1 MVESSNTWNISGG
14 MDVVGSDEEKVGDVA
29 DLEGE
34 YVVVRKGFFFP
45 TNYYIPISA
54 ISAVSD
60 RVHLEVTRDEALNQ
74 GWDVL
79 PAELTS
85 DDERHTIDAG
95 LHLENPIPDTDEADH
110 DSSLMLDDAEAFR
123 AGLAADDATA
133 ESGVVERRAIHRDE
147 DVAQPSPVGE
157 GIVPADA
164 ADRLIRVVDREVPP
178 GDTVFE
184 EDTIEITLRAEEVEI
199 EKRVRIHEEVEIGKE
214 SVNRMERVDDTVRRE
229 EVRISGDP
237 DHFVEDVDR
246 HRR

>member
-1 MVESSNTWNISGG
+1 MVESSDTWNISGG
-14 MDVVGSDEEKVGDVA
+14 MDVVGSDDEKVGDVA
-29 DLEGE
+29 DLQGD

-45 TNYYIPISA
+45 SNYYIPTSA

-60 RVHLEVTRDEALNQ
+60 RVHLDVTRDEALNQ

-79 PAELTS
+79 PAELTD

-95 LHLENPIPDTDEADH
+95 LHLENPIPDTGEVDD

-133 ESGVVERRAIHRDE
+133 ESGAVERRAIHRDE
-147 DVAQPSPVGE
+147 DVARSNPGWDD
-157 GIVPADA
+157 IVPAEA

-184 EDTIEITLRAEEVEI
+184 EETIEITLRGEEVEI

-214 SVNRMERVDDTVRRE
+214 SVNRMDRVDDTVRRE
-229 EVRISGDP
+229 EVRISGDA
-237 DHFVEDVDR
+237 DHIVEDVDR